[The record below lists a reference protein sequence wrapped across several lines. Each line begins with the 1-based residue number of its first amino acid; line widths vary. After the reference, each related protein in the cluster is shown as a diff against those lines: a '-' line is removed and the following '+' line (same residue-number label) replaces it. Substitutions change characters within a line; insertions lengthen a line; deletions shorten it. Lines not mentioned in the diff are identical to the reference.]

1 MERNNGSDRKRT
13 QQVNL
18 LPRTITKK
26 QLENAWEKQAELI
39 FNPQGGLKPLD
50 SRVIL
55 TAAGGNPRYQ
65 NSGITVFTFKTTAR
79 RFGFFIKR
87 KF

>member
-1 MERNNGSDRKRT
+1 MSG
-13 QQVNL
+13 
-18 LPRTITKK
+18 
-26 QLENAWEKQAELI
+26 EKQAELI

-79 RFGFFIKR
+79 RFRVLYQTEILIK
-87 KF
+87 KVGLQSG